1 MIPTK
6 ENTTFENPAGT
17 DGFEFLEFIADT
29 PNELHKLFT
38 DMGFVKTGQHKS
50 QPVELWQQ
58 GDINF
63 VINSNPNGFAKQF
76 YQQHGPSVPGMAFRV
91 KDLEVAYQHCLS
103 KGAKPYAGM
112 DSDWTD
118 DQVRII
124 HGIGG
129 NLLYLVDKYADDNIY
144 NSLFDM
150 DADAVAK
157 AKSNAKLT
165 YVDHVTHNVFKGDM
179 DDWAQFYVDLFSF
192 YQIRYFDI
200 HGKFTGLHSRALTS
214 PCKKISIPINE
225 PTDQQSQIQ
234 EYLDIYKGEGIQHI
248 ALGTDD
254 IYQSVEDLQNIG
266 MKFLDTPIT
275 YYRMID
281 ERLPGHGEPLD
292 RMKKDRVLID
302 GSTKNGVETLLQI
315 FTETVIGPVFFE
327 IIQRK
332 GDEGFGEGNFQALFD
347 SMELDQIERGVVTP
361 THEEQES
368 T

>member
-6 ENTTFENPAGT
+6 ETTDFANPAGT
-17 DGFEFLEFIADT
+17 DGFEFLEFIAET
-29 PNELHKLFT
+29 PDELHKLFT

-58 GDINF
+58 GDVNF
-63 VINSNPNGFAKQF
+63 IINSNPDGFAKQF
-76 YQQHGPSVPGMAFRV
+76 YKQHGPSVPGMAFRV
-91 KDLEVAYQHCLS
+91 KDLDAAYDHVIAQ
-103 KGAKPYAGM
+103 GAKPYAGM
-112 DSDWTD
+112 ESDWTD

-129 NLLYLVDKYADDNIY
+129 NLLYLVDEYGDCNIY
-144 NSLFDM
+144 SSLFDM
-150 DADAVAK
+150 DQEAVAK
-157 AKSNAKLT
+157 AQSDAKLT

-179 DDWAQFYVDLFSF
+179 DQWASFYVDLFNF

-200 HGKFTGLHSRALTS
+200 QGKFTGLHSRALTS

-225 PTDQQSQIQ
+225 PTDEGSQIQ

-248 ALGTDD
+248 ALGADD
-254 IYQSVEDLQNIG
+254 IYKSVEELKAIG
-266 MKFLDTPIT
+266 MKFLDTPMT

-281 ERLPGHGEPLD
+281 DRLPGHGEPLD
-292 RMKKDRVLID
+292 RMKDDRVLID

-347 SMELDQIERGVVTP
+347 SMELDQIERGVLDP
-361 THEEQES
+361 TETHQQES
-368 T
+368 